1 MLKTG
6 VSELAVFMAIAEQ
19 HSFRAAARTL
29 DVSPS
34 ALSHAMRT
42 LEERLG
48 VRLLNRTTRSV
59 ALTEAGEKLLNR
71 IRPALTDIDEAL
83 LEISNARE
91 RPSGSLRINSS
102 ESAAMPLMQHVLPG
116 FLEQFPDIHIEFV
129 VDSRLV
135 DIVAAGYDAG
145 IRIQEAVPKDMI
157 AVKFGPDIRFVAV
170 ASPDYLARHAPPQV
184 PLDLL
189 KHRCIRFRFESGA
202 LYKWDLQFRGRPINL
217 DVNGP
222 ITVGSMRLAVEAALQ
237 GIGIAWI
244 SELQVMDYLQSGRLV
259 RVLEE
264 WSPSFPGLCLY
275 YPANRHPPAAL
286 RLFAQTVRDWSTN
299 NNGIDR
305 Q

>member
-1 MLKTG
+1 MQKTG
-6 VSELAVFMAIAEQ
+6 VSELAAFMAIAEQ
-19 HSFRAAARTL
+19 GSFRAAARTL

-34 ALSHAMRT
+34 ALSHAMRV

-48 VRLLNRTTRSV
+48 ARLLNRTTRSV

-83 LEISNARE
+83 QEVTNARE
-91 RPSGSLRINSS
+91 RPSGALRINCS
-102 ESAAMPLMQHVLPG
+102 ESAATPLIQHVLPD
-116 FLEQFPDIHIEFV
+116 FLARYPDIHIEFV
-129 VDSRLV
+129 VDSRMV

-145 IRIQEAVPKDMI
+145 IRIEEAVPKDMI
-157 AVKFGPDIRFVAV
+157 AVKFGPDIRFAAV
-170 ASPDYLARHAPPQV
+170 ASPEYLARHAPPQV

-189 KHRCIRFRFESGA
+189 KHSCIRFRFESGA
-202 LYKWDLQFRGRPINL
+202 LYRWDLRWRGRPVNL

-222 ITVGSMRLAVEAALQ
+222 ITVGSMRLAIEAALQ

-244 SELQVMDYLQSGRLV
+244 NETQIETHLASGRLV
-259 RVLEE
+259 RLLGE

-286 RLFAQTVRDWSTN
+286 RLFAQAVRDWAAAT
-299 NNGIDR
+299 R
-305 Q
+305 A

>member
-6 VSELAVFMAIAEQ
+6 VSELAAFMAVAEQ
-19 HSFRAAARTL
+19 RSFRAAARTL
-29 DVSPS
+29 EVSPS
-34 ALSHAMRT
+34 ALSHAMRA

-48 VRLLNRTTRSV
+48 ARLLNRTTRSV

-71 IRPALTDIDEAL
+71 IRPALTDIDDAL
-83 LEISNARE
+83 QEVTNARE
-91 RPSGSLRINSS
+91 RPSGALRINSS
-102 ESAAMPLMQHVLPG
+102 ESAAMPLLQHVLPD
-116 FLEQFPDIHIEFV
+116 FLARYPDIHIEFV

-145 IRIQEAVPKDMI
+145 IRIAEAVPKDMI
-157 AVKFGPDIRFVAV
+157 AVKFGPDIRFAAV

-202 LYKWDLQFRGRPINL
+202 LYRWDMQWRGRPINL
-217 DVNGP
+217 DVTGP
-222 ITVGSMRLAVEAALQ
+222 ITVGSMRLAIEAAVQ

-244 SELQVMDYLQSGRLV
+244 NEAQIEEHLASGRLV
-259 RVLEE
+259 RLLGE

-275 YPANRHPPAAL
+275 YPANRHPPTAL
-286 RLFAQTVRDWSTN
+286 RLFVQAVRDWMA
-299 NNGIDR
+299 
-305 Q
+305 QLP